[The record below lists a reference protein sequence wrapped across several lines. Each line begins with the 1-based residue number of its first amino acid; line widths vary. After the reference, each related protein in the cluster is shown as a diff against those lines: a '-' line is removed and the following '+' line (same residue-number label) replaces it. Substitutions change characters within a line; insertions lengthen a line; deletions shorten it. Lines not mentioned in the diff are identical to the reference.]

1 MWRCQQTQQH
11 EPFAKCDAPIWNDP
25 VALVL
30 LSEAKHP
37 CWIPHGV
44 RNDKKSMRNDIALV
58 LLSEAKHPR
67 NGFTSPCFGDAETS
81 LSLQN

>member
-37 CWIPHGV
+37 YWIDLTLF
-44 RNDKKSMRNDIALV
+44 R
-58 LLSEAKHPR
+58 LSPKHP
-67 NGFTSPCFGDAETS
+67 SP
-81 LSLQN
+81 LQGEGRRVATG

>member
-37 CWIPHGV
+37 YNLDSSLPLGMT
-44 RNDKKSMRNDIALV
+44 SPV

-67 NGFTSPCFGDAETS
+67 TGFTSPCFGDAETS
-81 LSLQN
+81 LSF